1 MLEQQIQ
8 SKIIKNLEKDGWYVV
23 KLITTTKAGIPDL
36 LCLKN
41 GRTVFIEVKRPGG
54 KVSELQRLR
63 MAELLKQGFEVIIT
77 SECLTTL

>member
-8 SKIIKNLEKDGWYVV
+8 SKIIKNLEKEGWYVV

-77 SECLTTL
+77 YECLKTP

>member
-8 SKIIKNLEKDGWYVV
+8 SKIIKSLERDGWYVV

-36 LCLKN
+36 LCLKQ
-41 GRTVFIEVKRPGG
+41 GRTVFIEVKKPGEEPEPLQ
-54 KVSELQRLR
+54 KFRHKELRQ
-63 MAELLKQGFEVIIT
+63 QGFQVIIT

>member
-1 MLEQQIQ
+1 MLEQKIQ

-36 LCLKN
+36 LCLKK

-77 SECLTTL
+77 SEVIQL

>member
-8 SKIIKNLEKDGWYVV
+8 SKIIKNLEKEGWYVV

-54 KVSELQRLR
+54 KVSKLQEFRHEELR
-63 MAELLKQGFEVIIT
+63 KQGFEVIIT
-77 SECLTTL
+77 TECITNI